1 MFFKGAPSGLRQFL
15 ATESPLKIMKNVFYF
30 TLKAFFVPKIFKF
43 LSWFFGHVVKLLDY
57 KDKANFKI
65 HDVTTWLTNNCKA
78 HIAEEEYQNNISE
91 SKDNQAMEYGFY
103 TICVIVWRVG
113 DFRNILKPS
122 CRPLTFTSY
131 KSFLKNKKKSRT
143 SVAALFSAWLLK
155 KNIYVV
161 IFY

>member
-43 LSWFFGHVVKLLDY
+43 LSWFFGHVVKLLDC

-65 HDVTTWLTNNCKA
+65 HDVTTWLTSNCKA

-131 KSFLKNKKKSRT
+131 KSFFFFKKKKE
-143 SVAALFSAWLLK
+143 V
-155 KNIYVV
+155 
-161 IFY
+161 

>member
-15 ATESPLKIMKNVFYF
+15 ATESLLKIMKNAFYF

-78 HIAEEEYQNNISE
+78 HIAEEEYQKNISG
-91 SKDNQAMEYGFY
+91 SKDNQAMEYGQLIKY
-103 TICVIVWRVG
+103 
-113 DFRNILKPS
+113 NM
-122 CRPLTFTSY
+122 
-131 KSFLKNKKKSRT
+131 
-143 SVAALFSAWLLK
+143 
-155 KNIYVV
+155 KNIFIEKGYTKCGGET
-161 IFY
+161 IPWPYF